1 VIKLVGFAAAGR
13 NSYDG
18 GIGTLRNPILAES
31 CGA

>member
-1 VIKLVGFAAAGR
+1 VIKLVSFAAAGR

-18 GIGTLRNPILAES
+18 EIGTLRNPILAGG